1 MPCQKLPK
9 IIKQKYLYKGKIN
22 LRLDTLKLARHKFS
36 HIALEYPESVAI
48 VPITEGK
55 KIVLIKQYRYLA
67 DGFLWE
73 IPAGGIK
80 KGESKKQAALRE
92 LQEETGFRAKKIIYL
107 TNYYTNIG
115 TCDLKVNLFL
125 ASGLQ
130 KTEQTLEKTE
140 DIQIK
145 IISLETA
152 KSMILK
158 RQIIN
163 GFAVI
168 GILLAD
174 QFYHL
179 SKNSRPIQDSPY

>member
-1 MPCQKLPK
+1 MPCHNLPK
-9 IIKQKYLYKGKIN
+9 LIKQKYLYKGKIN
-22 LRLDTLKLARHKFS
+22 LRLDTLKLDKLKFS

-48 VPITEGK
+48 VPVLENR

-67 DGFLWE
+67 NSFLWE

-92 LQEETGFRAKKIIYL
+92 LQEETGFAAQKLIYL

-115 TCDLKVNLFL
+115 TSNLKVNLFL

-130 KTEQTLEKTE
+130 KIEQNLEKTE
-140 DIQIK
+140 NIQIK
-145 IISLETA
+145 TVSLKTA
-152 KSMILK
+152 KNMILK

-163 GFAVI
+163 GFAVS

-174 QFYHL
+174 EFLDL
-179 SKNSRPIQDSPY
+179 SKNKASILDFLP